1 MFYQNTVN
9 TGYLYIFFNESF
21 IKSYGEDVYKLGRT
35 SNLKCRKSTYNT
47 SFIKESEY
55 LYTSRQFRD
64 AIKAERVLF
73 FILKKY
79 RIKSNREFFKVN
91 LEKIKESVDRVCNFT
106 DDMIDKINMYIVNG
120 NCSEKILERLEK
132 GTIESDMEWNKI
144 IEDRDEF
151 WKEFKYRFSYEGQE
165 KKVVTDSKEIYE
177 KINKIEEREEKMNE
191 EI

>member
-64 AIKAERVLF
+64 AIKSERVLF

-79 RIKSNREFFKVN
+79 RIK
-91 LEKIKESVDRVCNFT
+91 
-106 DDMIDKINMYIVNG
+106 
-120 NCSEKILERLEK
+120 
-132 GTIESDMEWNKI
+132 
-144 IEDRDEF
+144 
-151 WKEFKYRFSYEGQE
+151 
-165 KKVVTDSKEIYE
+165 
-177 KINKIEEREEKMNE
+177 
-191 EI
+191 